1 MIFVTVGNDFR
12 DFERLLRKVDEMA
25 TRIPCDVLVQRG
37 YSGYQPKNVKSFDF
51 IPMNQAIEY
60 IKQAELVVSHAGIGT
75 IILCKEFGIPLLIFP
90 RRKQFGE
97 HMNDHQLE
105 IARALEERMD
115 RHIHVV
121 YEEDQLE
128 QRILEALSRRGKYSP
143 AENAG
148 RKDLIRKIRDF
159 IERA

>member
-1 MIFVTVGNDFR
+1 MIFVTVGNDYR
-12 DFERLLRKVDEMA
+12 DFARLLRKVDEMA
-25 TRIPCDVLVQRG
+25 ARIPCDVLVQRG
-37 YSGYQPKNVKSFDF
+37 YSAYQPKHVMSFDF
-51 IPMNQAIEY
+51 IPMNQAIET

-115 RHIHVV
+115 RRIHVV

-128 QRILEALSRRGKYSP
+128 HRILQALRNREPYPP
-143 AENAG
+143 AENVG
-148 RKDLIRKIRDF
+148 RKNLIRSIRDF

>member
-1 MIFVTVGNDFR
+1 MIFVTVGNDYR
-12 DFERLLRKVDEMA
+12 DFERLLRQVDKVA
-25 TRIPCDVLVQRG
+25 LRIPSDVVVQRG
-37 YSGYQPKNVKSFDF
+37 YSRYQAKNVKSFDF
-51 IPMNQAIEY
+51 IPMNEAIEY
-60 IKQAELVVSHAGIGT
+60 IKQADLVVSHAGIGT
-75 IILCKEFGIPLLIFP
+75 IILCKKFGIPLLIFP

-128 QRILEALSRRGKYSP
+128 HRILEALRNREPYPP
-143 AENAG
+143 AENVG
-148 RKDLIRKIRDF
+148 RKNLIRSIRDF